1 MNGSNADILTMELC
15 SPPSGVR
22 GRVVRPWQFVYWWND
37 HKVVWRFIVVYSLFV
52 WMNYCKLLMYSCNH
66 NCMYVLTC
74 IVIADHDSRSLFGQT
89 NKIFLRFRITIDH
102 KRGFTNQHSVRQQRY
117 VWDLCIKSFSL
128 QRIYIL
134 FRLFGFLG
142 NCLSY
147 RICQLFHN
155 VIYDTNM

>member
-22 GRVVRPWQFVYWWND
+22 GRVVRPWLFVYWWDD

-52 WMNYCKLLMYSCNH
+52 WMNYCKLLIYSCNH
-66 NCMYVLTC
+66 NCMYMHV
-74 IVIADHDSRSLFGQT
+74 DMYRESRSLFGKT

-102 KRGFTNQHSVRQQRY
+102 KRGFTNQHSVRQVQY
-117 VWDLCIKSFSL
+117 VWDLGVKFFFTVDREYFLFWLFS
-128 QRIYIL
+128 
-134 FRLFGFLG
+134 FLG